1 MITSAESNKYLKMHL
16 THPCTNIIIKIKALF
31 YYYYYFIYIPKF
43 EVDADELFMSR
54 LGLKSGPCL
63 HREIYEN
70 GLKLVLIYV
79 ITHLP
84 FFLFSIFRRQKA
96 ELWIITPVSKTVLI
110 HIFFY

>member
-1 MITSAESNKYLKMHL
+1 M
-16 THPCTNIIIKIKALF
+16 
-31 YYYYYFIYIPKF
+31 YIPKF
-43 EVDADELFMSR
+43 EVDADELLMSR

-63 HREIYEN
+63 HREIHEN

-96 ELWIITPVSKTVLI
+96 ELWIITPVRQTVLI